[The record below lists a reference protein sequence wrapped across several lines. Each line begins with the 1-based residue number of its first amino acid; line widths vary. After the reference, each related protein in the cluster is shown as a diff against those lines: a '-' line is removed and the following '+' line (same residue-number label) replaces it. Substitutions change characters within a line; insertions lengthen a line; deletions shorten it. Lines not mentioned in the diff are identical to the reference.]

1 MPSSLPSGRLE
12 MGTIIGWLVDA
23 IQRRLDPRTNKWY
36 RYSIDWDARTVE
48 VAGGTKPLS
57 DVKSIWITQSF
68 SNPQGQPK
76 GTLSIIVGDVD
87 LVDVQS
93 GSLVDLDAWAERIA
107 ADLGCPIRRTN
118 Y

>member
-12 MGTIIGWLVDA
+12 RGAIIGWLVDA

-57 DVKSIWITQSF
+57 DVKSIWITQTF
-68 SNPQGQPK
+68 GRRGQPR
-76 GTLSIIVGDVD
+76 GTLSILVGDID
-87 LVDVQS
+87 LVEVQTGTLDS
-93 GSLVDLDAWAERIA
+93 LDAWAERIA